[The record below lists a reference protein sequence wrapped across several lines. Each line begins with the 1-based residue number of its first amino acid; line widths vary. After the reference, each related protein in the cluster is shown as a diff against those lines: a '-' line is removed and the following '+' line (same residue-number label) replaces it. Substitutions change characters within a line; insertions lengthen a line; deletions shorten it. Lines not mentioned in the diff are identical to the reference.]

1 MKVFLTQNISKVG
14 KDYLTERGYELVL
27 ATADD
32 EDTICREIGDADA
45 IIVRTQKITERIMEA
60 APNLKVIGRHG
71 IGTDNLDLD
80 AARRR
85 NIRVTNGPES
95 NAESVSEHIVTLL
108 LAVEQSVTLLDNAVR
123 TGDWDARDRVMLNE
137 LYGRTFGVIGYGR
150 IGSRTAEILHTAF
163 NMNIIAWSRSLH
175 TRKVPD
181 YVTVAD
187 SPEQLY
193 RESDVISLC
202 CPANDDNYHMIN
214 TASLALMKPTAYLIN
229 CGRGVL
235 VDEEALYD
243 ALTNGVIR
251 GAGIDCYVEEP
262 PRLDNPLLGLSNV
275 IFSPHCASHT
285 PESMDRMALHAAIGV
300 DEVLTGKP
308 VTWPVV

>member
-27 ATADD
+27 ASAGD
-32 EDTICREIGDADA
+32 EDTLSREIGDADA
-45 IIVRTQKITERIMEA
+45 MVVRTQKITERILDS
-60 APNLKVIGRHG
+60 APNLKVIGVHG
-71 IGTDNLDLD
+71 IGTDNVDLE
-80 AARRR
+80 AARKR

-95 NAESVSEHIVTLL
+95 NFESVAEHIVALIF
-108 LAVEQSVTLLDNAVR
+108 AIGHSVTYLDNAVR
-123 TGDWDARDRVMLNE
+123 TGNWESRNNIMLNE

-187 SPEQLY
+187 SVDQLLE
-193 RESDVISLC
+193 ESDIVSLC
-202 CPANDDNYHMIN
+202 CPANEDSRSMIN
-214 TASLALMKPTAYLIN
+214 ARRLALMKPTAYLIN

-262 PRLDNPLLGLSNV
+262 PKLDNPLLGLSNV